1 MQQINRII
9 LISICACYI
18 IFSTA
23 SCSKRPNVPAPK
35 LDTDNI
41 PGSISGQLTAYVY
54 IDSTVSMEGY
64 VRPGSATN
72 YIQTLQAIESAIN
85 TGWKTSQIHFFKFGT
100 KILPLKNR
108 EHLKAVK
115 TEFYQT
121 KEAKLKTY
129 IEKVV
134 NDPNTCTDN
143 SLTVI
148 VTDLFQDDADVALL
162 TDALKEKCI
171 KKNYAI
177 GILGIRSQY
186 DGTVYDVG
194 IQSYFFPYRSN
205 DANPETFRPFYL
217 LILGKHA
224 DVANYFDQLK
234 PRLLF
239 ISKDTF
245 VIFSRYIVNPLASF
259 EGGSI
264 DESQGLQEV
273 TNIISTNLQDSRVKQ
288 FTIRKDSDVGF
299 AATLKYNQLPY
310 TIPFDTKQLKADVI
324 AEQYEPTAEF
334 KESSEA
340 HQSFKIECINCLNN
354 KFTLKLNLVPTTLPG
369 NGIYR
374 YGIIVRPSRDA
385 YNVSH
390 WWNDW
395 DMDLSRIDKWRRNPK
410 TFEGSKTLNLKPFM
424 NNLWQA
430 NFLAHQPKIARIY
443 CYFKK

>member
-1 MQQINRII
+1 VI
-9 LISICACYI
+9 
-18 IFSTA
+18 
-23 SCSKRPNVPAPK
+23 
-35 LDTDNI
+35 
-41 PGSISGQLTAYVY
+41 
-54 IDSTVSMEGY
+54 
-64 VRPGSATN
+64 
-72 YIQTLQAIESAIN
+72 
-85 TGWKTSQIHFFKFGT
+85 
-100 KILPLKNR
+100 
-108 EHLKAVK
+108 
-115 TEFYQT
+115 
-121 KEAKLKTY
+121 
-129 IEKVV
+129 
-134 NDPNTCTDN
+134 NDPNTCSNN

-148 VTDLFQDDADVALL
+148 VTDLFQNDADVSLL
-162 TDALKEKCI
+162 TNVLNEKCL
-171 KKNYAI
+171 KKNFAI

-194 IQSYFFPYRSN
+194 IQSYSFSYKSN
-205 DANPETFRPFYL
+205 DTDTKTFRPFYL

-224 DVANYFDQLK
+224 DVANYFEQLK
-234 PRLLF
+234 SSLSF
-239 ISKDTF
+239 IKDTF
-245 VIFSRYIVNPLASF
+245 VIFSPYIVNPLASF

-288 FTIRKDSDVGF
+288 FIIRKDSDVGF

-334 KESSEA
+334 KKSSEA

-395 DMDLSRIDKWRRNPK
+395 DMDLSKIDKWRSDLK

-430 NFLAHQPKIARIY
+430 NFLTHQPKIASIY